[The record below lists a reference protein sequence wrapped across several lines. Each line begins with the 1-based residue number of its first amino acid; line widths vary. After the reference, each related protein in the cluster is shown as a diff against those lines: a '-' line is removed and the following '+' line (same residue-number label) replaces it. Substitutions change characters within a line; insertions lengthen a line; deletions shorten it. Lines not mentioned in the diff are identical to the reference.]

1 MTKRLLASLT
11 LACCVG
17 ISTAQAETAWQK
29 LTYSD
34 PRHPS
39 AFSPIVVPLWRRELA
54 DKPFYQ
60 IHAARFEVAGTTYL
74 VSVAFAGGI
83 CDMGA
88 NDRNAVAE
96 PAICPARVDVL
107 RDGAVV
113 QTARGRVCSVAPLP
127 EDTTANR
134 TDATEVRFDAAS
146 RTVSFRSRLGGKWV
160 RTCQRQMRIR

>member
-1 MTKRLLASLT
+1 MRLVASMT
-11 LACCVG
+11 LACCAS

-39 AFSPIVVPLWRRELA
+39 AFSPIVTPLWRRELA

-60 IHAARFEVAGTTYL
+60 IHAARFEAAGTTYL

-83 CDMGA
+83 CAMGA

-96 PAICPARVDVL
+96 PAICPARFDVL

-113 QTARGRVCSVAPLP
+113 HTVRGRACSVAPLP
-127 EDTTANR
+127 EDAMANP
-134 TDATEVRFDAAS
+134 TDTTEVRFDAAS
-146 RTVSFRSRLGGKWV
+146 ITVNFRSRLSGKWV
-160 RTCQRQMRIR
+160 RTCQRRMRVR